1 MSLFYVFGICYIYTF
16 HTYIFILVLSR
27 TFIFYLSSTLCIRI
41 LSLLFMCFHIFSY
54 DIHILCFSDAFHI
67 LYFSYDFH
75 ILCFSYAFLFYTL
88 YCSYTF
94 HVLSSCTLLLVLV
107 TVYTF
112 IDSSAML
119 HISCHFLFGFMS
131 ANTLEADTGNY
142 VYPKV
147 LSLYKAVVSIC

>member
-27 TFIFYLSSTLCIRI
+27 TFIFYLSSTLCFRI

-75 ILCFSYAFLFYTL
+75 IMCFSYAFLFYTL

-94 HVLSSCTLLLVLV
+94 HVLSSCSCNCLYFHRIAVLCFTYHVISFLV
-107 TVYTF
+107 
-112 IDSSAML
+112 
-119 HISCHFLFGFMS
+119 SCLQI
-131 ANTLEADTGNY
+131 
-142 VYPKV
+142 P
-147 LSLYKAVVSIC
+147 